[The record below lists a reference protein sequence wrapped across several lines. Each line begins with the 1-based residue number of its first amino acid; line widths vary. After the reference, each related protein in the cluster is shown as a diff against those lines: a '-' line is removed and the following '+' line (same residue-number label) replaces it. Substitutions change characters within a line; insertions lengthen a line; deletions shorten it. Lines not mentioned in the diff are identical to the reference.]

1 MIGFY
6 KNHIQYITENAINPD
21 RRRYAV
27 DNEAPKHYIDLDI
40 YGDSAIYKIPK
51 FWKDAVEKYTEDTL
65 LSYGI
70 VPWHINKVRYYLTDA
85 FKVGD
90 VDDILRLSADIG
102 HYIADANVP
111 LHTTENYNGQLT
123 DQYGIHGFW
132 ESRLPELFSDQY
144 DLFTGKATY
153 LENPQNSIWEAVK
166 AAQLAVDSVLSIEK
180 KLSNKVRADKQY
192 VITQRG
198 QSNIKTYSVY
208 YAKTYH
214 EALNGMV
221 ERQMKS
227 SIKLIGNIWYTCWV
241 DAGQPNLD
249 SLIQYE
255 FTEEELEHRKKE
267 LRQWKEINIFKSR
280 IHEH

>member
-1 MIGFY
+1 M
-6 KNHIQYITENAINPD
+6 
-21 RRRYAV
+21 
-27 DNEAPKHYIDLDI
+27 
-40 YGDSAIYKIPK
+40 
-51 FWKDAVEKYTEDTL
+51 
-65 LSYGI
+65 
-70 VPWHINKVRYYLTDA
+70 
-85 FKVGD
+85 
-90 VDDILRLSADIG
+90 
-102 HYIADANVP
+102 
-111 LHTTENYNGQLT
+111 
-123 DQYGIHGFW
+123 
-132 ESRLPELFSDQY
+132 
-144 DLFTGKATY
+144 
-153 LENPQNSIWEAVK
+153 
-166 AAQLAVDSVLSIEK
+166 AVDSVLSIEK